1 MSSLVGSVIRYLE
14 KVLYELQ
21 SGMVRL
27 KLSIPGIVE
36 FTLVK
41 TVHYGDLFLNRLV
54 YFIKKFS
61 RIVNLLQI
69 SMLDSMIIVSIWYGV
84 LTLLLMIIVVLL
96 LR

>member
-1 MSSLVGSVIRYLE
+1 MGSVIRYLE
-14 KVLYELQ
+14 RVLREFE

-27 KLSIPGIVE
+27 RLSIPGIIE
-36 FTLVK
+36 YSLVK
-41 TVHYGDLFLNRLV
+41 TVHYSDRLLNLFI

-61 RIVNLLQI
+61 RIANLLQI

-84 LTLLLMIIVVLL
+84 LTLVLMLIVVSL